1 MTIQK
6 LLDGLQ
12 AAVTTHST
20 LTLVLIYLMLNLI
33 EISPIKV
40 HPLSWIFRGL
50 RKALVGSLEE
60 RMSRIEAKNDLEFA
74 KISRAR
80 IQRFSDECYNSVKH
94 SKEHFEQV
102 FDDAKSYEMYC
113 KAHPEFENHK
123 TVEAVSNLYPC
134 ASSRS
139 FTHASFSSPRP
150 EPVYSFSAAKTRI
163 DTRSRISR
171 RWSSVVLALIHGT
184 TYRVISA
191 APRTISA

>member
-1 MTIQK
+1 MTLQK
-6 LLDGLQ
+6 LLDGLR

-20 LTLVLIYLMLNLI
+20 LTLVLVYITLNLI

-60 RMSRIEAKNDLEFA
+60 RISRIEAKNDLEFA

-123 TVEAVSNLYPC
+123 TVEAVEIIKNAYHKCLQE
-134 ASSRS
+134 RK
-139 FTHASFSSPRP
+139 F
-150 EPVYSFSAAKTRI
+150 
-163 DTRSRISR
+163 
-171 RWSSVVLALIHGT
+171 L
-184 TYRVISA
+184 
-191 APRTISA
+191 